1 MEIINF
7 KKNKMTLLTNEEQK
21 SDENA
26 KSCYISKEK
35 FEDKHVKDKKYCKV
49 RDRCHYTDK
58 CADFTHSI
66 CNLKFS
72 VPKEIPIV
80 FHNGSNYDDLFY
92 HKRDSG
98 RTIYLFRRKY

>member
-49 RDRCHYTDK
+49 R
-58 CADFTHSI
+58 FHS
-66 CNLKFS
+66 
-72 VPKEIPIV
+72 
-80 FHNGSNYDDLFY
+80 
-92 HKRDSG
+92 
-98 RTIYLFRRKY
+98 

>member
-49 RDRCHYTDK
+49 RYHCHYTDK